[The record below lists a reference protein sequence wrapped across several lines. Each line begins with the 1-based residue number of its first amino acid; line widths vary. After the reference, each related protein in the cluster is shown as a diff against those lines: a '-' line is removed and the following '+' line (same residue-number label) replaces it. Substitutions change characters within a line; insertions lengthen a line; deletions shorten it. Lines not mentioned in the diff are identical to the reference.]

1 MKTTRR
7 IVPRTSRRIAP
18 VLAVALVLFCG
29 QPGLFFGR
37 GAQTLPP
44 AQDIPRPAHQV
55 NVVINNVDV
64 IVTDK
69 DGRRITGL
77 RPEHFKI
84 FEDGLP
90 QKVSNFYE
98 VQGLEVRAYAP
109 DLEHGQLSAPTK
121 VEAASSPGPPKTI
134 VFYFD
139 NRELSPLNRNSSLKT
154 IESFIRK
161 AVSAEKNVQG
171 MVVCLDQN
179 LEVLQGLT
187 SDPETL
193 VRGLA
198 RVAERTG
205 ESLLE
210 MRNREE
216 MIRELNRISTESQ
229 KANQWRDSETALG
242 FARSF
247 VESKHNDILYSLKA
261 LNAFLGFLSGVAG
274 KKILVYV
281 SDSMTINPAEEIF
294 GYLDQA
300 FTSGN
305 AQMES
310 LNYDLTSQFKELT
323 ARCNAGEV
331 TLYPVNAQG
340 LETTLLGADKASG
353 WNTFA
358 KGSGMVKSSTR
369 TTTEAL
375 KIMALD
381 TGGQAILDSREIEAG
396 LVKVA
401 EDLEYYYS
409 LGYKSPHRED
419 DQYHEIRVELKDAAA
434 EYRVRV
440 RQGYIRVSHQEKI
453 KEAVFSR
460 LFYAGRQDPLG
471 VGVQT
476 LPLKSLPGTDRLQLT
491 LKLLIPIRK
500 LMLTPQGDIYSGQ
513 IRVYLAMKDNAG
525 DISPCYVLTH
535 DIKIPAADYAV
546 ALKRLYPYLT
556 EMTVGKTRYTISLAV
571 EDLPGETISF
581 IQFEKDIGS

>member
-1 MKTTRR
+1 
-7 IVPRTSRRIAP
+7 
-18 VLAVALVLFCG
+18 
-29 QPGLFFGR
+29 
-37 GAQTLPP
+37 
-44 AQDIPRPAHQV
+44 
-55 NVVINNVDV
+55 
-64 IVTDK
+64 
-69 DGRRITGL
+69 
-77 RPEHFKI
+77 
-84 FEDGLP
+84 
-90 QKVSNFYE
+90 
-98 VQGLEVRAYAP
+98 
-109 DLEHGQLSAPTK
+109 
-121 VEAASSPGPPKTI
+121 
-134 VFYFD
+134 
-139 NRELSPLNRNSSLKT
+139 
-154 IESFIRK
+154 
-161 AVSAEKNVQG
+161 
-171 MVVCLDQN
+171 MVVSLDQS

-187 SDPETL
+187 ADPGML
-193 VRGLA
+193 VRAIA

-210 MRNREE
+210 RRNREE
-216 MIRELNRISTESQ
+216 LVRELNRMSSESQ
-229 KANQWRDSETALG
+229 EANKWRDAETALG
-242 FARSF
+242 FARSY
-247 VESKHNDILYSLKA
+247 VETRHNDVLYSLKA

-305 AQMES
+305 AQLES
-310 LNYDLTSQFKELT
+310 LNYDLTAEFKELT

-331 TLYPVNAQG
+331 TLYPVNVQG
-340 LETTLLGADKASG
+340 LETTLLSADQASG

-369 TTTEAL
+369 TTAEAL
-375 KIMALD
+375 KIMAQD

-401 EDLEYYYS
+401 EDLEHYYS

-419 DQYHEIRVELKDAAA
+419 NRYHEVRVEVDGATA

-440 RQGYIRVSHQEKI
+440 RQGYIRVSHEEKI

-471 VGVQT
+471 VAVQT

-491 LKLLIPIRK
+491 LKLLIPIGR

-513 IRVYLAMKDNAG
+513 IRVYLAMKDDDG

-535 DIKIPAADYAV
+535 DIKIPAGDYEL

-581 IQFEKDIGS
+581 VQLEKDIGS